1 VPPGRTRAH
10 SVTRQPSRSSLAGP
24 SNGSPPHIIS
34 PQVQVPLRVRLA
46 RTEHGQQTAH
56 LFDLP
61 RPGRQLP
68 RVVFIRQAVTCVSQ
82 FYSVSLQAK
91 LYI

>member
-46 RTEHGQQTAH
+46 RSADSTPDTCST
-56 LFDLP
+56 F
-61 RPGRQLP
+61 
-68 RVVFIRQAVTCVSQ
+68 RVQAGNYPVSC
-82 FYSVSLQAK
+82 L
-91 LYI
+91 LDRL